1 MAAKPSP
8 FIGNLYEMTHAGVAC
23 INWSADGHSFSVSS
37 PEAFAR
43 DVLPTY
49 AKHNNYASF
58 VRQLNMYG
66 FRRTTEN
73 KKGTQILPGMPLV
86 ETFSHPSF
94 TRNHREKLSQ
104 IRRKTPASMPRRTK
118 SAADSDDDV
127 SDISLEDQQQLSSQ
141 STSQLQNEI
150 HKLRSECDKTQ
161 TQMQWLMAQNQLLVA
176 QQKKQSEMLHN
187 LFLLATEHDFLGSS
201 NSTISAALALPS
213 KQDAS
218 IASPTATAPMFFPS
232 SAAHQLIDPLQSS
245 STRQFELPMIKI
257 EPFDFMDV
265 SSDSDSELD
274 SIAMDLHAELTA

>member
-73 KKGTQILPGMPLV
+73 KGTLIPGVPLI
-86 ETFSHPSF
+86 ETFTHPYF
-94 TRNHREKLSQ
+94 VRNNRDKLHL
-104 IRRKTPASMPRRTK
+104 IRRKTPASMPRRIK
-118 SAADSDDDV
+118 SAAESDDN
-127 SDISLEDQQQLSSQ
+127 SDSFEDQQQLQ
-141 STSQLQNEI
+141 QQTSEELRGEI
-150 HKLRSECDKTQ
+150 QHLRSECETTR

-176 QQKKQSEMLHN
+176 QQQKQTDMLTGVFQFMSQLTSGTGPQPAAATPAQPAAFMLPKPEM
-187 LFLLATEHDFLGSS
+187 AIGS
-201 NSTISAALALPS
+201 P
-213 KQDAS
+213 QGFM
-218 IASPTATAPMFFPS
+218 PFM
-232 SAAHQLIDPLQSS
+232 QSS
-245 STRQFELPMIKI
+245 PAVIAYNPNGPRTR
-257 EPFDFMDV
+257 DDV
-265 SSDSDSELD
+265 MYAATLE
-274 SIAMDLHAELTA
+274 HFNKP